1 VLSVVREAVAL
12 VQWNP
17 FKRVAMRL
25 FKIDVKSAVTS
36 CDEHAILA
44 ECEREEDVV
53 KKNYRDALN
62 KELSADVRAV
72 IGRQYQGIVLN
83 HDRICNL
90 HDRYAAANS

>member
-1 VLSVVREAVAL
+1 VAL

-17 FKRVAMRL
+17 FKRVAMRI

-44 ECEREEDVV
+44 ECEREEEVV

-72 IGRQYQGIVLN
+72 IGRQYQGVVLN